1 MQNFKDWKHPKAK
14 ADSLLKTGVQWLD
27 RQESCMGW
35 WGLAPKASSSSQKP
49 KTSLV
54 TDFDSPYFSCAGHP
68 GLLKNPKLPYK
79 YKFFVV
85 LGFKCRAL
93 CMLGYH
99 WAVHLPSA
107 LLWLC
112 EYPHHDFGI
121 SILTGVSL
129 CHARRPWALYCLTP
143 FLYTHVTASGPSVP
157 DTPIVFTQPWISG
170 AKKCKPN

>member
-27 RQESCMGW
+27 RQESCMRW
-35 WGLAPKASSSSQKP
+35 WGSAPKASSSSQKS

-68 GLLKNPKLPYK
+68 GLLKPPKLPCK

-85 LGFKCRAL
+85 LGVKSRAF
-93 CMLGYH
+93 CMLGIFR
-99 WAVHLPSA
+99 HLYFDYA
-107 LLWLC
+107 NI
-112 EYPHHDFGI
+112 PHHDFGI

-129 CHARRPWALYCLTP
+129 CRAGRPWALHCLTP
-143 FLYTHVTASGPSVP
+143 FLYTDVTASVPSVP
-157 DTPIVFTQPWISG
+157 DCFYPTLNSRG
-170 AKKCKPN
+170 KKCKPN

>member
-27 RQESCMGW
+27 RQESCMRW
-35 WGLAPKASSSSQKP
+35 WGSAPKASSSSQKP

-54 TDFDSPYFSCAGHP
+54 TDFDSPYISCAGHP
-68 GLLKNPKLPYK
+68 GLLKTPKLPCK

-85 LGFKCRAL
+85 LGVKSRAF

-99 WAVHLPSA
+99 WAGHLPSP

-112 EYPHHDFGI
+112 EYPPSWLWYIDTDRG
-121 SILTGVSL
+121 LTLSWG
-129 CHARRPWALYCLTP
+129 RPWALHCLTL
-143 FLYTHVTASGPSVP
+143 FLYTDVTASVPSVP
-157 DTPIVFTQPWISG
+157 DCFYPTLNSRGKEMQ
-170 AKKCKPN
+170 A